1 VYVSIFGP
9 ARIWAAGG
17 ESDIISWPQLSK
29 MSGEE
34 TMSAIVDLAPIVGVT
49 EAADRR
55 RRIFAIVGAS
65 SGNLVEWYDFYA
77 YAFTS
82 IYFASA
88 FFPSGDSTSQLLA
101 TAGIF
106 AVGFFMRPLGGW
118 LFGWIADTHGRRTAM
133 IISVLMMCAG
143 SLMIA
148 VMPTHATIGAL
159 APLLLLLARLAQGLS
174 VGGEYGTAATYMSE
188 VASKGNRGF
197 YSSFQYVTLI
207 GGQLLA
213 LLVLAILQGL
223 LTTDELKAWGWRI
236 PFVIGAVAA
245 IVAMYLRRSLA
256 ETASEEAMHSKEA
269 GSLIGLLRHH
279 PRAIMIVLAFTMGG
293 SLYFYTFTTYMQK
306 YLVNTAHMDAKV
318 VTLVMTV
325 ALIVYM
331 LLQPVFG
338 ALSDRIGRKNNMIL
352 FTAVGALTAA
362 PLIFTLGGVSG
373 PYTAL
378 MLVLVALTIASFYTS
393 ISGVVKAELFPTEVR
408 ALGVGFTYAVANAM
422 FGGTA
427 EYVAL
432 WLKSSGRESWFAW
445 YVAGMV
451 AIGLAAALIMPD
463 TRKYGY
469 LEGTGQVER

>member
-1 VYVSIFGP
+1 
-9 ARIWAAGG
+9 
-17 ESDIISWPQLSK
+17 
-29 MSGEE
+29 
-34 TMSAIVDLAPIVGVT
+34 MSALADSIPITATT
-49 EAADRR
+49 EATDRR
-55 RRIFAIVGAS
+55 RRIIAIVGAS

-88 FFPSGDSTSQLLA
+88 FFPSGDATSQLLA

-118 LFGWIADTHGRRTAM
+118 LFGWMADTHGRRTSM
-133 IISVLMMCAG
+133 VISVLMMCAG

-148 VMPTHATIGAL
+148 IMPTYASIGAM
-159 APLLLLLARLAQGLS
+159 APVLLLVARLTQGLS

-213 LLVLAILQGL
+213 LLVLAVLQML
-223 LTTDELKAWGWRI
+223 LTTEELKAWGWRI
-236 PFVIGAVAA
+236 PFVIGAMAA

-269 GSLIGLLRHH
+269 GSVINLLRHH
-279 PRAIMIVLAFTMGG
+279 PRAVLIVLAFTMGG

-318 VTLVMTV
+318 VTFVMTV
-325 ALIVYM
+325 VLVVYM
-331 LLQPVFG
+331 FLQPAFG
-338 ALSDRIGRKNNMIL
+338 ALSDRIGRRNNMIL
-352 FTAVGALTAA
+352 FTALGALAA
-362 PLIFTLGGVSG
+362 VPL
-373 PYTAL
+373 
-378 MLVLVALTIASFYTS
+378 LVALGDVSNPYMAFFLVLIALAIASFYTS
-393 ISGVVKAELFPTEVR
+393 ISGVVKAELFPTQVR
-408 ALGVGFTYAVANAM
+408 ALGVGLTYAVANAL

-432 WLKSSGRESWFAW
+432 WLKSSGQEQWFAW

-451 AIGLAAALIMPD
+451 AIGLAASLIMPD
-463 TRKYGY
+463 TRKYGF
-469 LEGTGQVER
+469 LEGTGQIER

>member
-1 VYVSIFGP
+1 
-9 ARIWAAGG
+9 
-17 ESDIISWPQLSK
+17 
-29 MSGEE
+29 
-34 TMSAIVDLAPIVGVT
+34 MSAAAELLALAGAT

-55 RRIFAIVGAS
+55 RRIVAIVGAS

-82 IYFASA
+82 IYFAAA
-88 FFPSGDSTSQLLA
+88 FFPSGDTTSQLLA

-118 LFGWIADTHGRRTAM
+118 LFGWIADTHGRRISM

-148 VMPTHATIGAL
+148 FMPTHATIGTA
-159 APLLLLLARLAQGLS
+159 APVLLLLARMTQGLS

-188 VASKGNRGF
+188 VASKGHRGF

-213 LLVLAILQGL
+213 LLVLAVLQAL

-236 PFVIGAVAA
+236 PFVIGALAA
-245 IVAMYLRRSLA
+245 VVAMFLRRSLA
-256 ETASEEAMHSKEA
+256 ETASEETMHNKEA
-269 GSLIGLLRHH
+269 GSVIGLVRHH
-279 PRAIMIVLAFTMGG
+279 PRAVLIVLAFTMGG

-306 YLVNTAHMDAKV
+306 YLVNTANMAATT
-318 VTLVMTV
+318 VTFVMTT
-325 ALIVYM
+325 ALIVFM
-331 LLQPVFG
+331 LLQPAFG
-338 ALSDRIGRKNNMIL
+338 ALSDWIGRKTNMIL
-352 FTAVGALTAA
+352 FSGLGMLAAV
-362 PLIFTLGGVSG
+362 PLLILIGQVSS
-373 PYTAL
+373 PYTAFI
-378 MLVLVALTIASFYTS
+378 LVLLTLMIASFYTS
-393 ISGVVKAELFPTEVR
+393 ISGVVKAELFPPQVR
-408 ALGVGFTYAVANAM
+408 ALGVGLSYAIANAM

-432 WLKSSGRESWFAW
+432 WLKSAGQEQWFFW

-451 AIGLAAALIMPD
+451 AITFAASLVMPD

-469 LEGTGQVER
+469 LEGTGHIER

>member
-1 VYVSIFGP
+1 
-9 ARIWAAGG
+9 
-17 ESDIISWPQLSK
+17 
-29 MSGEE
+29 
-34 TMSAIVDLAPIVGVT
+34 MSAIVDQASIAGT
-49 EAADRR
+49 TDITDRR
-55 RRIFAIVGAS
+55 RRIFAIIGAS

-88 FFPSGDSTSQLLA
+88 FFPSGDRTSQLLS

-106 AVGFFMRPLGGW
+106 AAGFLMRPLGGW
-118 LFGWIADTHGRRTAM
+118 LFGRMADRHGRRTAM
-133 IISVLMMCAG
+133 IISVLMMCGG
-143 SLMIA
+143 SLLIT
-148 VMPTHATIGAL
+148 VMPTYAHIGTL
-159 APLLLLLARLAQGLS
+159 APALLLVARLVQGLS

-188 VASKGNRGF
+188 VATKGRRGF

-213 LLVLAILQGL
+213 LLVLAILQAL

-236 PFVIGAVAA
+236 PFGIGAVAA

-256 ETASEEAMHSKEA
+256 ETASEEAMRSKEA
-269 GSLIGLLRHH
+269 GSLIGLWRHH
-279 PRAIMIVLAFTMGG
+279 PRAIMIVFAFTMGG

-306 YLVNTAHMDAKV
+306 YLVNTAQMDARV
-318 VTLVMTV
+318 VTFVMTV
-325 ALIVYM
+325 VLIVYM

-338 ALSDRIGRKNNMIL
+338 ALSDRIGRRNNMIL
-352 FTAVGALTAA
+352 FTALGALAAA
-362 PLIFTLGGVSG
+362 PIIFTLGGVSS
-373 PYTAL
+373 PLAASL
-378 MLVLVALTIASFYTS
+378 LVLAALTIASFYTS

-408 ALGVGFTYAVANAM
+408 ALGVGLTYAVANAL

-432 WLKSSGRESWFAW
+432 WLKSAGRESWFAW
-445 YVAGMV
+445 YVTGMV

-469 LEGTGQVER
+469 LDGSGQVER

>member
-1 VYVSIFGP
+1 
-9 ARIWAAGG
+9 
-17 ESDIISWPQLSK
+17 
-29 MSGEE
+29 
-34 TMSAIVDLAPIVGVT
+34 MSALADSIPITATT
-49 EAADRR
+49 EATDRR
-55 RRIFAIVGAS
+55 RRIIAIVGAS

-88 FFPSGDSTSQLLA
+88 FFPSGDATSQLLA

-118 LFGWIADTHGRRTAM
+118 LFGWMADTHGRRTSM
-133 IISVLMMCAG
+133 VISVLMMCAG

-148 VMPTHATIGAL
+148 IMPTYASIGAM
-159 APLLLLLARLAQGLS
+159 APVLLLVARLTQGLS

-213 LLVLAILQGL
+213 LLVLAVLQML
-223 LTTDELKAWGWRI
+223 LTTEELKAWGWRI
-236 PFVIGAVAA
+236 PFVIGAMAA

-269 GSLIGLLRHH
+269 GSVINLLRHH
-279 PRAIMIVLAFTMGG
+279 PRAVLIVLAFTMGG

-306 YLVNTAHMDAKV
+306 YLVNTAHMDAKI
-318 VTLVMTV
+318 VTFVMTV
-325 ALIVYM
+325 VLVVYM
-331 LLQPVFG
+331 FLQPAFG
-338 ALSDRIGRKNNMIL
+338 ALSDRIGRRNNMIL
-352 FTAVGALTAA
+352 FTTLGALAA
-362 PLIFTLGGVSG
+362 VPL
-373 PYTAL
+373 
-378 MLVLVALTIASFYTS
+378 LVALGDVSNPYMAFFLVLIALAIASFYTS
-393 ISGVVKAELFPTEVR
+393 ISGVVKAELFPTQVR
-408 ALGVGFTYAVANAM
+408 ALGVGLTYAVANAL

-432 WLKSSGRESWFAW
+432 WLKSSGQEQWFAW

-451 AIGLAAALIMPD
+451 AIGLAASLIMPD
-463 TRKYGY
+463 TRKYGF
-469 LEGTGQVER
+469 LEGTGQIER

>member
-1 VYVSIFGP
+1 
-9 ARIWAAGG
+9 
-17 ESDIISWPQLSK
+17 
-29 MSGEE
+29 
-34 TMSAIVDLAPIVGVT
+34 MSALADSIPITATT
-49 EAADRR
+49 EATDRR
-55 RRIFAIVGAS
+55 RRIIAIVGAS

-88 FFPSGDSTSQLLA
+88 FFPSGDATSQLLA

-118 LFGWIADTHGRRTAM
+118 LFGWMADTHGRRTSM
-133 IISVLMMCAG
+133 VISVLMMCAG

-148 VMPTHATIGAL
+148 IMPTYASIGAM
-159 APLLLLLARLAQGLS
+159 APVLLLVARLTQGLS

-213 LLVLAILQGL
+213 LLVLAVLQML
-223 LTTDELKAWGWRI
+223 LTTEELKAWGWRI
-236 PFVIGAVAA
+236 PFVIGAMAA
-245 IVAMYLRRSLA
+245 IIAMYLRRSLA

-269 GSLIGLLRHH
+269 GSVINLLRHH
-279 PRAIMIVLAFTMGG
+279 PRAVLIVLAFTMGG

-306 YLVNTAHMDAKV
+306 YLVNTAHMDAKI
-318 VTLVMTV
+318 VTFVMTV
-325 ALIVYM
+325 VLIVYM
-331 LLQPVFG
+331 FLQPAFG
-338 ALSDRIGRKNNMIL
+338 ALSDRIGRRNNMIL
-352 FTAVGALTAA
+352 FTTLGALAA
-362 PLIFTLGGVSG
+362 VPL
-373 PYTAL
+373 
-378 MLVLVALTIASFYTS
+378 LVALGDVSNPYMAFFLVLIALAIASFYTS
-393 ISGVVKAELFPTEVR
+393 ISGVVKAELFPTQVR
-408 ALGVGFTYAVANAM
+408 ALGVGLTYAVANAL

-432 WLKSSGRESWFAW
+432 WLKSSGQEQWFAW

-451 AIGLAAALIMPD
+451 AIGLAASLIMPD
-463 TRKYGY
+463 TRKYGF
-469 LEGTGQVER
+469 LEGTGQIER

>member
-1 VYVSIFGP
+1 MSTMAGSISL
-9 ARIWAAGG
+9 AAA
-17 ESDIISWPQLSK
+17 SDS
-29 MSGEE
+29 
-34 TMSAIVDLAPIVGVT
+34 
-49 EAADRR
+49 ADRR
-55 RRIFAIVGAS
+55 RRIIAIIGAS

-88 FFPSGDSTSQLLA
+88 FFPSGDATSQLLA

-118 LFGWIADTHGRRTAM
+118 LFGWIADTHGRRISM
-133 IISVLMMCAG
+133 IISVLMMCGG
-143 SLMIA
+143 SLLIA
-148 VMPTHATIGAL
+148 CLPTHATIGAA
-159 APLLLLLARLAQGLS
+159 APVVLLFARLIQGLS

-213 LLVLAILQGL
+213 LLVLAILQIL
-223 LTTDELKAWGWRI
+223 FTTEQLKAWGWRI
-236 PFVIGAVAA
+236 PFLIGAIAA
-245 IVAMYLRRSLA
+245 LVAMYLRRSLA
-256 ETASEEAMHSKEA
+256 ETASAEAMHRKEA
-269 GSLIGLLRHH
+269 GSVTALLRNH
-279 PRAIMIVLAFTMGG
+279 PRAVLIVLAFTMGG

-306 YLVNTAHMDAKV
+306 YLVNTAHMDATV
-318 VTLVMTV
+318 VTFVMTV
-325 ALIVYM
+325 VLILYM
-331 LLQPVFG
+331 LLQPAFG
-338 ALSDRIGRKNNMIL
+338 ALSDVIGRKNNMIL
-352 FTAVGALTAA
+352 FTALGALCAPPLLSALGSVASPYAA
-362 PLIFTLGGVSG
+362 FI
-373 PYTAL
+373 
-378 MLVLVALTIASFYTS
+378 LVLLALVIASFYTS

-408 ALGVGFTYAVANAM
+408 ALGVGLSYAVANAL

-432 WLKSSGRESWFAW
+432 WLKSAGHEPWFAW

-451 AIGLAAALIMPD
+451 AIGLAASLIMPD

-469 LEGTGQVER
+469 LEGSGQIER

>member
-1 VYVSIFGP
+1 
-9 ARIWAAGG
+9 
-17 ESDIISWPQLSK
+17 
-29 MSGEE
+29 
-34 TMSAIVDLAPIVGVT
+34 MSALADSIPITATT
-49 EAADRR
+49 EATDRR
-55 RRIFAIVGAS
+55 RRIIAIVGAS

-88 FFPSGDSTSQLLA
+88 FFPSGDATSQLLA

-118 LFGWIADTHGRRTAM
+118 LFGWMADTHGRRTSM
-133 IISVLMMCAG
+133 VISVLMMCAG

-148 VMPTHATIGAL
+148 IMPTYASIGAM
-159 APLLLLLARLAQGLS
+159 APVLLLVARLTQGLS

-213 LLVLAILQGL
+213 LLVLAVLQML
-223 LTTDELKAWGWRI
+223 LTTEELKAWGWRI
-236 PFVIGAVAA
+236 PFVIGAMAA

-269 GSLIGLLRHH
+269 GSVINLLRHH
-279 PRAIMIVLAFTMGG
+279 PRAVLIVLAFTMGG

-306 YLVNTAHMDAKV
+306 YLVNTAHMDAKI
-318 VTLVMTV
+318 VTFVMTV
-325 ALIVYM
+325 VLVVYM
-331 LLQPVFG
+331 FLQPAFG
-338 ALSDRIGRKNNMIL
+338 ALSDRIGRRNNMIL
-352 FTAVGALTAA
+352 FTALGALAA
-362 PLIFTLGGVSG
+362 VPLIVALGDVSN
-373 PYTAL
+373 PYMAFF
-378 MLVLVALTIASFYTS
+378 LVLIALAIASFYTS
-393 ISGVVKAELFPTEVR
+393 ISGVVKAELFPTQVR
-408 ALGVGFTYAVANAM
+408 ALGVGLTYAVANAL

-432 WLKSSGRESWFAW
+432 WLKSSGQEQWFAW

-451 AIGLAAALIMPD
+451 AIVLAASLIMPD
-463 TRKYGY
+463 TRKYGF
-469 LEGTGQVER
+469 LEGTGQIER